1 MKGVEEELARI
12 TRENQELK
20 EKLQHSKA
28 NRELVNQVDEL
39 NQELTTISAQNETL
53 KKAGNVNIVWI
64 LY

>member
-1 MKGVEEELARI
+1 MEEELARI

-28 NRELVNQVDEL
+28 NRELVNQVEEL

>member
-1 MKGVEEELARI
+1 MEEELARI

>member
-1 MKGVEEELARI
+1 MEEELARI

-53 KKAGNVNIVWI
+53 KKAGNVNIVWS

>member
-53 KKAGNVNIVWI
+53 KKAGNVNIV
-64 LY
+64 